1 MGKIKHMNSSRHLNP
16 KTNNNF
22 ANLMAIQEERENQSK
37 ETPKTKQENKS

>member
-1 MGKIKHMNSSRHLNP
+1 MNSTRLLNQ

-37 ETPKTKQENKS
+37 ETPKTKQEQENKS